1 MNPIRPAHLIRRVT
15 VILAGLTGSLLA
27 ISTGA
32 PAAFAYI
39 LPPHP
44 TGGTA
49 GLPPAHAIVTGGMP
63 GWQITLIAAAA
74 AAFAATAAVFLDRAR
89 AARRHQSAA
98 SA

>member
-1 MNPIRPAHLIRRVT
+1 MNPIHPAHLIRRVA
-15 VILAGLTGSLLA
+15 VIMAGLTVSLLA

-44 TGGTA
+44 AGGTA
-49 GLPPAHAIVTGGMP
+49 GLPSAQTIVTGGMP

-74 AAFAATAAVFLDRAR
+74 AILAATAAVFLDRAR
-89 AARRHQSAA
+89 TARRHQTAPSA
-98 SA
+98 